1 MKTILFLCTG
11 NYYRSRYAE
20 ELFNHHAPR
29 AGLSWIAQSRG
40 LALERGM
47 HNIGPISPYAL
58 AALTQRGLIACGG
71 ERLPQQCVAA
81 DFEAAAHV
89 VALSESE
96 HRPLLRARF
105 PEWESRIE
113 YWEVADVEIT
123 PPRIA
128 LGSIDGQIELLL
140 NRLRI
145 PGAPTKRPSGG

>member
-29 AGLSWIAQSRG
+29 VGLSWTAQSRG
-40 LALERGM
+40 LAIERGM
-47 HNIGPISPYAL
+47 HNVGPLSPFAL
-58 AALTQRGLIACGG
+58 ATLADRGLVARGG
-71 ERLPQQCVAA
+71 QRFPQQCAA
-81 DFEAAAHV
+81 TDLEAANHI
-89 VALSESE
+89 VALSEAE
-96 HRPLLRARF
+96 HRPLMRARF
-105 PEWESRIE
+105 PDWESRIE

-128 LGSIDGQIELLL
+128 LGSIDGQIGDLL

-145 PGAPTKRPSGG
+145 PRGVD